1 MLSKDKFVK
10 LNPVQKLVILARH
23 NSSFDVNF
31 VPLVADKSAVF
42 WGNNWDNRV
51 RCRDTGWF
59 LADVIILVKRYFT
72 PCQLDFEVQGML
84 ERWPIVL
91 LVCKK
96 LALSRISELKV
107 AHERLVKQWDCDTTL
122 ALINDYRAILDYLEQ
137 LMYAVDN
144 GADLDWETLSYQYA
158 ALSCEIAQI

>member
-10 LNPVQKLVILARH
+10 LTPVQKLVILARH

-42 WGNNWDNRV
+42 WGNNWDKRT

-72 PCQLDFEVQGML
+72 PCQLDFELQGML
-84 ERWPIVL
+84 ERWPTVS
-91 LVCKK
+91 
-96 LALSRISELKV
+96 LSRKDHVLSHISELKV
-107 AHERLVKQWDCDTTL
+107 VHVRLVEQWDCDTTL

-137 LMYAVDN
+137 VMYAVDN
-144 GADLDWETLSYQYA
+144 GADLDWETLSYQCVNQ
-158 ALSCEIAQI
+158 LGSEV